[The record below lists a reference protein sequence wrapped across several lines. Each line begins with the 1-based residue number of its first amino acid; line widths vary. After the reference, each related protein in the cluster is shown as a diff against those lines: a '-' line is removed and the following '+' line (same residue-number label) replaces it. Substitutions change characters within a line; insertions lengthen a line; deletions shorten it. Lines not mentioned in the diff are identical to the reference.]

1 MREIIGEKTEFNKI
15 FNYFLKLLDIVG
27 PPAHTQY
34 VVFSTW
40 NCRALNVNVTL
51 NINEEWK

>member
-1 MREIIGEKTEFNKI
+1 LFLSFLLYLYMREIIGEKTEFNKI

-34 VVFSTW
+34 VVFST
-40 NCRALNVNVTL
+40 
-51 NINEEWK
+51 